1 MDFLKFINSNT
12 VRNHLQELE
21 YQPTAMEAA
30 WIVYQCET
38 LSLKEKYTAWREI
51 IDTMPDCPF
60 YRHTAGLKQE
70 YEDSTHAFLRAY
82 IAQQKKLTSVFLQ
95 TDDSAIYKVQYQF
108 VPNGEQLL
116 RQWCKIDGDFPTLTA
131 CLQAV
136 PQNNGDVKRIVIKQY
151 NTAGA
156 FLMAA
161 RFLPDHRLAAVEPKP
176 GSLYAIENM
185 EFDEWALYRVF
196 HMVHLGSG
204 LHFPLPFQPNDL
216 LYSPGNPDATEPTIT
231 EGVFIAEWPEPYHTE
246 RGFFQHKGNPNCISC
261 LVPPIM
267 NCEYCP
273 PEVLSKQQ
281 CLLSRLYNLLKAH

>member
-1 MDFLKFINSNT
+1 MDFLKFINSNA

-30 WIVYQCET
+30 WLVYQCET
-38 LSLKEKYTAWREI
+38 LSLKEKYAAWQEVI
-51 IDTMPDCPF
+51 ETMPDCPS
-60 YRHTAGLKQE
+60 YRHTAGFEAGIRRQ
-70 YEDSTHAFLRAY
+70 YARFSAAY
-82 IAQQKKLTSVFLQ
+82 IAQQKRLTSVFLQ
-95 TDDSAIYKVQYQF
+95 TDDPVIYKVQYQF

-131 CLQAV
+131 CLQAI

-156 FLMAA
+156 FLIAA

-196 HMVHLGSG
+196 HMVRSGSG

-273 PEVLSKQQ
+273 PEVLAKQQ
-281 CLLSRLYNLLKAH
+281 CLLSRLYNLLKSH

>member
-1 MDFLKFINSNT
+1 MDFLNFVNSNA
-12 VRNHLQELE
+12 VHGYLQELE

-30 WIVYQCET
+30 WLVYQCET
-38 LSLKEKYTAWREI
+38 LSQEEKYAAWQEI
-51 IDTMPDCPF
+51 IDTMPDCPS

-70 YEDSTHAFLRAY
+70 YEDSTHAFLQAY

-108 VPNGEQLL
+108 VPNGEQFL
-116 RQWCKIDGDFPTLTA
+116 RHWCKIDGDFPTLTA

-246 RGFFQHKGNPNCISC
+246 RGFFQHKENPNCISC

-273 PEVLSKQQ
+273 PEVLTKQQ
-281 CLLSRLYNLLKAH
+281 CLLSRIYNLLKVH

>member
-1 MDFLKFINSNT
+1 M
-12 VRNHLQELE
+12 
-21 YQPTAMEAA
+21 
-30 WIVYQCET
+30 
-38 LSLKEKYTAWREI
+38 
-51 IDTMPDCPF
+51 
-60 YRHTAGLKQE
+60 
-70 YEDSTHAFLRAY
+70 
-82 IAQQKKLTSVFLQ
+82 
-95 TDDSAIYKVQYQF
+95 
-108 VPNGEQLL
+108 

-156 FLMAA
+156 FLIAA
-161 RFLPDHRLAAVEPKP
+161 RFLPDHRLAAVEPKS

-185 EFDEWALYRVF
+185 EFDEWALYSVF
-196 HMVHLGSG
+196 HMVRSGSG
-204 LHFPLPFQPNDL
+204 LNFPLPFQPNDL

-246 RGFFQHKGNPNCISC
+246 RGFFQHKGNPNCISR

>member
-1 MDFLKFINSNT
+1 M
-12 VRNHLQELE
+12 QELE

-30 WIVYQCET
+30 WRVYQCET
-38 LSLKEKYTAWREI
+38 LSLKEKYAAWQEVI
-51 IDTMPDCPF
+51 ETMPDCPS

-82 IAQQKKLTSVFLQ
+82 IAQQKRLTSVFLQ
-95 TDDSAIYKVQYQF
+95 TDDPVIYKVQYQF
-108 VPNGEQLL
+108 VPNGEQFL

-131 CLQAV
+131 CLQAI

-161 RFLPDHRLAAVEPKP
+161 RFLPDHRLASVEPKS

-185 EFDEWALYRVF
+185 EFDEWVLYSVF
-196 HMVHLGSG
+196 HMVRSGCG

-246 RGFFQHKGNPNCISC
+246 QGFFQHKGNPNCISC

>member
-1 MDFLKFINSNT
+1 
-12 VRNHLQELE
+12 
-21 YQPTAMEAA
+21 
-30 WIVYQCET
+30 
-38 LSLKEKYTAWREI
+38 
-51 IDTMPDCPF
+51 MPDCPS

-82 IAQQKKLTSVFLQ
+82 IAQQKRLTSVFLQ
-95 TDDSAIYKVQYQF
+95 TDDPVIYKVQYQF

-131 CLQAV
+131 CLQAI

-156 FLMAA
+156 FLIAA
-161 RFLPDHRLAAVEPKP
+161 RFLPDHRLAAVEPKS

-185 EFDEWALYRVF
+185 EFDEWALYSVF
-196 HMVHLGSG
+196 HMVRSGSG

-246 RGFFQHKGNPNCISC
+246 RGFFQHKENPNCISC

-273 PEVLSKQQ
+273 PEVLTKQQ
-281 CLLSRLYNLLKAH
+281 CLLSRIYNLLKVH

>member
-1 MDFLKFINSNT
+1 
-12 VRNHLQELE
+12 
-21 YQPTAMEAA
+21 MEAA
-30 WIVYQCET
+30 WRVYQCET
-38 LSLKEKYTAWREI
+38 LSLKEKYAAWQEVI
-51 IDTMPDCPF
+51 ETMPDCPS

-82 IAQQKKLTSVFLQ
+82 IAQQKRLTSVFLQ
-95 TDDSAIYKVQYQF
+95 TDDPVIYKVQYQF
-108 VPNGEQLL
+108 VPNGEQFL

-131 CLQAV
+131 CLQAI

-161 RFLPDHRLAAVEPKP
+161 RFLPDHRLASVEPKS

-185 EFDEWALYRVF
+185 EFDEWALYSVF
-196 HMVHLGSG
+196 HMVRSGCG

>member
-1 MDFLKFINSNT
+1 MDFLKFINSNA

-30 WIVYQCET
+30 WLVYQCET
-38 LSLKEKYTAWREI
+38 LSQEEKYAAWQEI
-51 IDTMPDCPF
+51 IDTMPDCPS

-108 VPNGEQLL
+108 VPNGEQFL
-116 RQWCKIDGDFPTLTA
+116 RHWCKIDGDFPTLTA

-161 RFLPDHRLAAVEPKP
+161 RFLPDHRLAAVEPKS

-185 EFDEWALYRVF
+185 EFDEWALYSVF

-246 RGFFQHKGNPNCISC
+246 RGFFQHKENPNCISC

-273 PEVLSKQQ
+273 PEVLTKQQ
-281 CLLSRLYNLLKAH
+281 CLLSRIYNLLKTR

>member
-38 LSLKEKYTAWREI
+38 LSLKEKYAAWREI
-51 IDTMPDCPF
+51 IDTMPDCPS

-82 IAQQKKLTSVFLQ
+82 IAQQKRLTSVFLQ
-95 TDDSAIYKVQYQF
+95 TDDPVIYKAQYQF
-108 VPNGEQLL
+108 VPNGEQFL
-116 RQWCKIDGDFPTLTA
+116 RHWCKINGDFPTLTA
-131 CLQAV
+131 CLQAI

-156 FLMAA
+156 FLIAA
-161 RFLPDHRLAAVEPKP
+161 RFLPDHRLAAVEPKS

-185 EFDEWALYRVF
+185 EFDEWALYSVF

-204 LHFPLPFQPNDL
+204 LNFSLPFQPNDL

-273 PEVLSKQQ
+273 PEVLTKQQ
-281 CLLSRLYNLLKAH
+281 CLLSRLYNLLKSH

>member
-1 MDFLKFINSNT
+1 MDFLKFINSNA

-30 WIVYQCET
+30 WLVYQCET
-38 LSLKEKYTAWREI
+38 LSLKEKYAAWQEVI
-51 IDTMPDCPF
+51 ETMPDCPS

-82 IAQQKKLTSVFLQ
+82 IAQQKRLTSVFLQ
-95 TDDSAIYKVQYQF
+95 TDDPVIYKVQYQF
-108 VPNGEQLL
+108 VPNGEQFL
-116 RQWCKIDGDFPTLTA
+116 RHSCKIDREFPTLTA

-136 PQNNGDVKRIVIKQY
+136 PQNNGVIKRVVLKQY

-161 RFLPDHRLAAVEPKP
+161 RFLPDHRLASVEPKS

-196 HMVHLGSG
+196 HMVRSGSG
-204 LHFPLPFQPNDL
+204 LNFPLPFQPNDL